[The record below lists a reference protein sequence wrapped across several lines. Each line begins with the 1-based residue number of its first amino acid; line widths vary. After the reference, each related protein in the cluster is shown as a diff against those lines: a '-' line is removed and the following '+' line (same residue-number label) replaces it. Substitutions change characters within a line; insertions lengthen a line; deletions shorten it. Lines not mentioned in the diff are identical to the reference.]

1 MGNLVLSGLSLE
13 GEKRIRA
20 AFRLKT
26 GDPFD
31 RIYCDEFMETGAR
44 SAFGTLPFH
53 YEKLGHYLQKDSE
66 KGTVDVMLDFQ

>member
-1 MGNLVLSGLSLE
+1 
-13 GEKRIRA
+13 
-20 AFRLKT
+20 
-26 GDPFD
+26 
-31 RIYCDEFMETGAR
+31 METGAR